1 MERLSKLVSHL
12 GWGAEPAAAAG
23 QQHVLIVGGTGLVGR
38 ACAEH
43 FAAAGWRVTTVA
55 RRPLPY
61 SLPASSQHT
70 HLELDLSDR
79 EAVKAAILGL
89 SPVTSLIYAA
99 MGTTAADADPSN
111 GTAIDVGDEEGRA
124 LNSAMFDNLI
134 DPLEQSHPDALHIQ
148 LMQGRLAYGG
158 WAVSPRS
165 PPTPLL
171 FCHHMAPD
179 LCDAAQVAPAL
190 FPSREDRPDKTP
202 SWYFDQED
210 ELRARLENHPGW
222 SVTVWRP
229 PAVLGHAAGGHLNVV
244 AALGAYAALRRAR
257 GDTTLPRPTASA
269 GFGMAFADQLCD
281 VRLLSSAMGWAAEKA
296 ATSDPESVEIYNID
310 K

>member
-1 MERLSKLVSHL
+1 M
-12 GWGAEPAAAAG
+12 
-23 QQHVLIVGGTGLVGR
+23 
-38 ACAEH
+38 
-43 FAAAGWRVTTVA
+43 
-55 RRPLPY
+55 
-61 SLPASSQHT
+61 
-70 HLELDLSDR
+70 
-79 EAVKAAILGL
+79 
-89 SPVTSLIYAA
+89 
-99 MGTTAADADPSN
+99 
-111 GTAIDVGDEEGRA
+111 
-124 LNSAMFDNLI
+124 
-134 DPLEQSHPDALHIQ
+134 
-148 LMQGRLAYGG
+148 
-158 WAVSPRS
+158 
-165 PPTPLL
+165 
-171 FCHHMAPD
+171 
-179 LCDAAQVAPAL
+179 QVAPAL

-296 ATSDPESVEIYNID
+296 PSDESVEIFNVD

>member
-12 GWGAEPAAAAG
+12 GAELAAAAG

-38 ACAEH
+38 ACAEE
-43 FAAAGWRVTTVA
+43 FGAKGWRVTTVA

-134 DPLEQSHPDALHIQ
+134 DPLEESHPDALHIQ

-165 PPTPLL
+165 PLPIT
-171 FCHHMAPD
+171 MAPD
-179 LCDAAQVAPAL
+179 FCAQVAPAL

-210 ELRARLENHPGW
+210 ELRARLQNRPGW

-296 ATSDPESVEIYNID
+296 PSDESVEIFNID